1 MDFSLT
7 LVDLNPRMVAAWRG
21 VFAEAEGVRVL
32 QGSLLAVPGDAWV
45 NPTNA
50 RCAMDGGLDL
60 AIKNHL
66 GAPIQARV
74 RRAVRTLFGEA
85 LPVGRA
91 VCVETGR
98 ERPRYLVS
106 TPTMH
111 GPSENVS
118 ATLNVALACAAAF
131 QAVRML
137 NEARPGAVR
146 SVVMPGLG
154 AGTGRVPPE
163 VCADLMWTAWDLFS
177 REHFEDFDHV
187 REALEAELGANDARP
202 VYAGPRRVVPEDLR
216 HREVV

>member
-1 MDFSLT
+1 MEFSLT

-21 VFAEAEGVRVL
+21 VFAGVEGVQVV
-32 QGSLLAVPGDAWV
+32 QGSLLAMPGDAWV

-60 AIKNHL
+60 AVKQHL

-74 RRAVRTLFGEA
+74 RRAVRTTYGEF
-85 LPVGRA
+85 LPVGCA
-91 VCVETGR
+91 TCVETGR

-111 GPSENVS
+111 LASENIS

-131 QAVRML
+131 QAVRMR
-137 NEARPGAVR
+137 NEATPGAIR

-163 VCADLMWTAWDLFS
+163 ACADLMWTAWDLFS

-187 REALEAELGANDARP
+187 RESLEAELGANLTRP
-202 VYAGPRRVVPEDLR
+202 LYAGPRRVVPEGRGL
-216 HREVV
+216 REVV